1 MDGYQLSVLTGWV
14 LGLPWCYPSM
24 GHNLINHSSSSNLK
38 AKAVIIQGK
47 VEVGFVA
54 LKDIEAN
61 DELSFDYGRQPN
73 TPNWLRR
80 R

>member
-1 MDGYQLSVLTGWV
+1 MTKT
-14 LGLPWCYPSM
+14 P
-24 GHNLINHSSSSNLK
+24 GHNGSSIINHSSSPNLK

-47 VEVGFVA
+47 LRVGFVA

-73 TPNWLRR
+73 APNWLVTRR
-80 R
+80 LKLFK